1 MMMAFRRLLAGC
13 AAGAALVIG
22 LSPVLAQA
30 APTPTPTPGSSVS
43 SSAKSTASASA
54 KSTAAASDDSEPD
67 ISVTPDTTPD
77 NSRMIWILTGAGVV
91 AIAAA
96 AVVIARH

>member
-1 MMMAFRRLLAGC
+1 MMMALRRLLAGS
-13 AAGAALVIG
+13 AAAAALVIG

-30 APTPTPTPGSSVS
+30 APTTTPTPGSS
-43 SSAKSTASASA
+43 ASASA
-54 KSTAAASDDSEPD
+54 KATAQPSDDAEPD
-67 ISVTPDTTPD
+67 ISDAPDTAPD
-77 NSRMIWILTGAGVV
+77 NSRMIWILSGAGVV

>member
-1 MMMAFRRLLAGC
+1 MIMVFRRLLAGC
-13 AAGAALVIG
+13 AAAAALVIG

-30 APTPTPTPGSSVS
+30 APTTTPTPGSSVS
-43 SSAKSTASASA
+43 ASA
-54 KSTAAASDDSEPD
+54 KSTAQPSDDAEPD
-67 ISVTPDTTPD
+67 ISDTPDTAPD
-77 NSRMIWILTGAGVV
+77 NSRMIWILSGAGVV